1 MYIVVEEGYLNVIE
15 VLFDFDVKVDI
26 EIIVCMFINL
36 IYYIFFNMLCLIKIV
51 LNN

>member
-26 EIIVCMFINL
+26 EIIVCMFKNL
-36 IYYIFFNMLCLIKIV
+36 IYYIIFNML
-51 LNN
+51 